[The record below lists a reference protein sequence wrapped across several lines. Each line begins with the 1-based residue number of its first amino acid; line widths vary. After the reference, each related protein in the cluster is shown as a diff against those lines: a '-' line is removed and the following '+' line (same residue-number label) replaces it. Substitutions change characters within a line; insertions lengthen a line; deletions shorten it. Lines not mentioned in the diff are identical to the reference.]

1 MTRILVFAGSTRQG
15 SFNKQLARLAARE
28 VAAAGAEASF
38 IDLREFPMPLYD
50 GDLEAGDGPPEQAFR
65 LQGIVAQHHGLI
77 VASPEYNNSIS
88 AVLKN
93 TLDWVSRT
101 PRVRGANPFAG
112 KPAALIAAS
121 PGGLGGLR
129 GLDAVRN
136 VLNTVGM
143 LVLPGMVAVPHAD
156 QAFAADGTLKDV
168 DSARRLRD
176 LVAETVHTARALSA

>member
-28 VAAAGAEASF
+28 VAASGAEATF
-38 IDLREFPMPLYD
+38 LDLREFPLPLYD
-50 GDLEAGDGPPEQAFR
+50 GDLEAGEGPPEHAFR
-65 LQGIVAQHHGLI
+65 LQEIMAQHHGLI

-93 TLDWVSRT
+93 TIDWVSRT

-112 KPAALIAAS
+112 KPAALISAS
-121 PGGLGGLR
+121 PGSLGGLR

-143 LVLPGMVAVPHAD
+143 LVLPSMVAVGHAD
-156 QAFAADGTLKDV
+156 QAFTPDGSLKDV
-168 DSARRLRD
+168 ELAQRLRD
-176 LVAETVHTARALSA
+176 LAAETVRLSRALAA